1 MDEEAFISTT
11 ELLKMENDKR
21 CSSYYSEVLPVDNIA
36 TVSSRGKAALSPSL
50 PYIKSFYKC
59 LNDPIHPVTN
69 PSGYIALCVAES
81 KLECKKLLA
90 ERLSRPSVGR
100 EVFLDDDA
108 YNYGDF
114 RGLFKVRQVIA
125 QFLEEF
131 FFQKTSLS
139 DGIIDPN
146 HICIG
151 SGASSVLGHLFY
163 ALAERREAVLIP
175 APYYNAFEND
185 MKQIAGCVPIPVYM
199 KDCTLGPTVE
209 ELEEAALLAE
219 QQGLTVKI
227 LLITNPNNPLGVI
240 YSPTTVLHAV
250 EWARKRK
257 MHTIVDELYA
267 LSIHDVS
274 VCLHHFLFVC
284 SLYELHILFQLRTA
298 TQHPPFFLHDRNAMN
313 HLFQSLG
320 F

>member
-1 MDEEAFISTT
+1 MNEEALVSAT
-11 ELLKMENDKR
+11 ELLTMEKEM
-21 CSSYYSEVLPVDNIA
+21 CSYKSEVLPVDSTTN
-36 TVSSRGKAALSPSL
+36 VSSRGKAALSPSL

-59 LNDPIHPVTN
+59 LDNPVHPVKN

-81 KLECKKLLA
+81 KLDCKKVLA
-90 ERLSRPSVGR
+90 ERLSRPSVGKQ
-100 EVFLDDDA
+100 VFLDDDA

-131 FFQKTSLS
+131 FLKKSASS

-163 ALAERREAVLIP
+163 ALAERRDAVLIP

-209 ELEEAALLAE
+209 ELEEAALQAE

-240 YSPTTVLHAV
+240 YRPDTVLHAI

-257 MHTIVDELYA
+257 MHSIVDELYA

-274 VCLHHFLFVC
+274 LCFVFFEC
-284 SLYELHILFQLRTA
+284 YSNEGL
-298 TQHPPFFLHDRNAMN
+298 FFLTDCSKPPCFAD
-313 HLFQSLG
+313 LLV
-320 F
+320 